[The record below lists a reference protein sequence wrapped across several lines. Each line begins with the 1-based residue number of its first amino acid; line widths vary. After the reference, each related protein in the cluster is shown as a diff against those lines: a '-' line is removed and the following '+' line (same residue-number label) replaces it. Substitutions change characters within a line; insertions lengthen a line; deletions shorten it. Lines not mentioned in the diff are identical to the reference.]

1 MTNVYSGLFVDF
13 ATFSWYPQL
22 LPRCCVDWLSLV
34 YRTLPLFLLAL
45 FAELCRKGFVRLVA
59 VSTVPRRE
67 GHVLLDFVYLHLLC
81 HLWTVDLFLLTIF
94 LYGLYQLFSPISS
107 SIPALFLD
115 DLFLRCADF
124 SL

>member
-13 ATFSWYPQL
+13 TTFSWYSQL

-34 YRTLPLFLLAL
+34 YRTLPLFLLAF
-45 FAELCRKGFVRLVA
+45 FAEFCRKGFVPLVA
-59 VSTVPRRE
+59 VFTVPRRE
-67 GHVLLDFVYLHLLC
+67 GHVLLGFGYLLLLC
-81 HLWTVDLFLLTIF
+81 HLWMVDLFLLTIS

-107 SIPALFLD
+107 SMPALFLD
-115 DLFLRCADF
+115 DLLLCCADF